1 MRVVLIKMAIKV
13 VRWILL
19 NLLLRPI
26 LKRFIELPLYGLLM
40 RISGGDGPGEDPE
53 LGDDRD
59 GVNAMGDTEGAGDSP
74 V

>member
-53 LGDDRD
+53 QGGDHD
-59 GVNAMGDTEGAGDSP
+59 GVNTVGDTEGAEDSP

>member
-19 NLLLRPI
+19 NLLLRPM
-26 LKRFIELPLYGLLM
+26 LERFIELPLYGLLM
-40 RISGGDGPGEDPE
+40 RISGGDSPGEDPE

-59 GVNAMGDTEGAGDSP
+59 SVSAVGDTEGAGDSP